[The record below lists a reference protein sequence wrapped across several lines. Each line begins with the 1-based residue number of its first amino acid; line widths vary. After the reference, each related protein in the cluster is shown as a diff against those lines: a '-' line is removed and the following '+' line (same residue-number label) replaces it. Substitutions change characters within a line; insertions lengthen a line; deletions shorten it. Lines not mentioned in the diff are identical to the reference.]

1 MREFNDLLDVSSKE
15 LGLAYK
21 TYAAE
26 KLEGHTE
33 LAHELTATTDEGMR
47 TILDIYSGLTGEVNA
62 IKDDDEEAFKKV
74 GGVEDEV
81 RDAQTSLK
89 AFAQKAGSTFDSAN
103 LRRLVSRLSKRN
115 LSRNG
120 TFFSCEFIVK

>member
-1 MREFNDLLDVSSKE
+1 MREFNDLLDASSKE

-62 IKDDDEEAFKKV
+62 IKDGDEEAFKKV

-81 RDAQTSLK
+81 RDAQSVCSEGRLNFRLGEPPEARFS
-89 AFAQKAGSTFDSAN
+89 AF
-103 LRRLVSRLSKRN
+103 
-115 LSRNG
+115 
-120 TFFSCEFIVK
+120 